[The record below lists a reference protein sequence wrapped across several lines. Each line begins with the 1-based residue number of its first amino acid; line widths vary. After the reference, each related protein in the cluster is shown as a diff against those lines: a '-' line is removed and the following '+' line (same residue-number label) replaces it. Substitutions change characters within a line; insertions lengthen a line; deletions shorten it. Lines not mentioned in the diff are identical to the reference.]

1 MIKASKGSCMSKS
14 VFPAVAA
21 AVALLA
27 GSATGAWAAE
37 AKNSVSKAAAKTL
50 KAAQDASKGNNFSE
64 CVNKGKE
71 VLNTPAVTPFDKY
84 VANQLLAFCY
94 AKQNNTE
101 GAAQALE
108 AQLDSGF
115 MPAEQQN
122 PTLKQLAVIAY
133 NAKNFSKAADL
144 GNRLI
149 KAGAGD
155 TDTYTVVGQALYQ
168 QGKFSEAGKFLADY
182 VKSVESK
189 GQQPKETTLVLMRGA
204 YDRANN
210 SAGATDAL
218 EKLVMYYPKKDYWKN
233 LMYSV
238 RRMPGMNDR
247 QTLQVYRLMV
257 ANQTMEECSD
267 YSEMAELAVSGGNPG
282 EAQKVFEAALAA
294 NVCTEQRE
302 KDRITRLLESVKKS
316 AAADM
321 ASLPK
326 IEKEAATAK
335 TGDVDAAL
343 GNAYLSYGQNDKA
356 IESFGKALAKGGLKN
371 PADVQLTQGVAYVRA
386 GNKSEALKAFRAVK
400 SEDPIYSR
408 LATLWS
414 LHVQ

>member
-168 QGKFSEAGKFLADY
+168 QGKFSEAGKLLADY